1 MTTKAFLQ
9 DCQIEELRA
18 ELRSS
23 LDPKEVVEIEAE
35 LRALLTARDCQS
47 DSKRPEA

>member
-1 MTTKAFLQ
+1 MTTNAFLQ

-23 LDPKEVVEIEAE
+23 LDPQELVEIQAE
-35 LRALLTARDCQS
+35 LQALLNARDGQS
-47 DSKRPEA
+47 DSKRPED